1 LTVTVCPPTV
11 SVPVRELA
19 DELADTE
26 IMTVP
31 APVPELPPVTVI
43 QAELLVAD
51 QVQPAGAFS
60 VTDVLVALAPTGR
73 TVVDS
78 V

>member
-1 LTVTVCPPTV
+1 MTVWPPTV

-26 IMTVP
+26 IATVP
-31 APVPELPPVTVI
+31 APVPELPPVMVI
-43 QAELLVAD
+43 QAALLVAD

-60 VTDVLVALAPTGR
+60 VTDVFVALAPTGR